1 MNCSECGETMQWRC
15 TNQETGVA
23 KYKCPICGN
32 EEFYGIPNPVSG
44 GNKNVY
50 TVILTGAFSGATANR
65 YVCTKCGYLVEKF
78 EGEEL
83 RKIASRYG
91 K

>member
-1 MNCSECGETMQWRC
+1 MIIKM
-15 TNQETGVA
+15 
-23 KYKCPICGN
+23 KCPICGN
-32 EEFYGIPNPVSG
+32 EEFYNVPNPPS
-44 GNKNVY
+44 GNKNAY
-50 TVILTGAFSGATANR
+50 TLILTSAFSVATANR

-83 RKIASRYG
+83 RKIANKYG